1 MGRESIGL
9 TYTLMAFCDNCSLL
23 IMSFRL
29 AQTSLGV
36 VKARHHAK
44 NVTKFAIIKTQLVN
58 YMQAQDMT
66 GMHTNVRFR
75 AGIF

>member
-1 MGRESIGL
+1 
-9 TYTLMAFCDNCSLL
+9 
-23 IMSFRL
+23 MSFRL

-58 YMQAQDMT
+58 YMYRPKT
-66 GMHTNVRFR
+66 
-75 AGIF
+75 